1 MKYRVCV
8 LGLGLLSVTL
18 FVSPARSQ
26 GHGGHGFAPA
36 GHNGANGMRHNTT
49 GSHFGRTHRGRR
61 NFVGYGFGPNYYPY
75 YNSDY
80 DPNYDNESGAPE
92 PPIRAQVAAPASEP
106 KPPESLVM
114 ELRGDHWVQLTSHGP
129 MEVAGQAAEPQPAES
144 HPARAGSS
152 AKAKQPGGP
161 LRAELPSELPPAVLV
176 FRDGHQEE
184 VTKYT
189 IVGNTISIKT
199 DIWSTGSWMR
209 KVLIADLNL
218 PATLRANQE
227 RGTKFSL
234 PSRST
239 EVIVR

>member
-75 YNSDY
+75 DDCDY
-80 DPNYDNESGAPE
+80 DPNYDDESGARP
-92 PPIRAQVAAPASEP
+92 PPIRAHVSVPASVS

-114 ELRGDHWVQLTSHGP
+114 
-129 MEVAGQAAEPQPAES
+129 
-144 HPARAGSS
+144 
-152 AKAKQPGGP
+152 
-161 LRAELPSELPPAVLV
+161 
-176 FRDGHQEE
+176 
-184 VTKYT
+184 
-189 IVGNTISIKT
+189 
-199 DIWSTGSWMR
+199 
-209 KVLIADLNL
+209 
-218 PATLRANQE
+218 
-227 RGTKFSL
+227 
-234 PSRST
+234 
-239 EVIVR
+239 